1 MGDLSDFL
9 RGQTVGERLAGASV
23 TKTATLLAV
32 SRAAVSR
39 VVIAYTNQGKTSSA
53 DSNSGRKPKRSE
65 RNRRT
70 LKRIVSKNHIE
81 LLQQRWQ
88 QNSIVIL
95 KTLFPQKQSDE
106 SFSNPTSMVELQL
119 LTLWLL
125 KAALKCEKRLC
136 DDHKTWTYDDWNYV
150 IWSGDRP

>member
-81 LLQQRWQ
+81 LLQQR
-88 QNSIVIL
+88 
-95 KTLFPQKQSDE
+95 
-106 SFSNPTSMVELQL
+106 
-119 LTLWLL
+119 
-125 KAALKCEKRLC
+125 
-136 DDHKTWTYDDWNYV
+136 
-150 IWSGDRP
+150 